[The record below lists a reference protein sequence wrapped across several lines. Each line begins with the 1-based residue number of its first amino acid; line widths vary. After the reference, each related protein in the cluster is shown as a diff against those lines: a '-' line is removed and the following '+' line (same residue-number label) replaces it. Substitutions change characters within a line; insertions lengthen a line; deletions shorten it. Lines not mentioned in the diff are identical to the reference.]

1 MCEAFM
7 NSKWKYVQTTGNES
21 VWEENSE
28 VIALGS
34 TEEIN
39 LGPVV
44 DLCMHMYVS
53 KASCQWRI
61 QVGK

>member
-7 NSKWKYVQTTGNES
+7 KMEICSTCNES
-21 VWEENSE
+21 VWEENAE
-28 VIALGS
+28 VIAPGS
-34 TEEIN
+34 TEENN

-44 DLCMHMYVS
+44 DLCIHVHMYVS